1 MLGEQTCGDHDPA
14 LPLPSFSHGMA
25 AGGLA
30 ELPLVLLQGGLFMA
44 DGQSMKDLVSR
55 ADCIG
60 YSDTVYH
67 CKPRG
72 GVGEVITIYYKPVL
86 TD

>member
-1 MLGEQTCGDHDPA
+1 
-14 LPLPSFSHGMA
+14 
-25 AGGLA
+25 
-30 ELPLVLLQGGLFMA
+30 MA
-44 DGQSMKDLVSR
+44 DGQGMKDLVSR

-60 YSDTVYH
+60 YSDAVYH
-67 CKPRG
+67 CKPRS